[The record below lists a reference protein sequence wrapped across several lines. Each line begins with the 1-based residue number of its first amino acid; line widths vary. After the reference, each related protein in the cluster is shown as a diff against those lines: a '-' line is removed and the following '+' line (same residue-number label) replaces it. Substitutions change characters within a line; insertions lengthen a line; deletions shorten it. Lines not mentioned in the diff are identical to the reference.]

1 MSKRIVPAREPA
13 NSLNEV
19 VLSLLV
25 TFLDRIRKQ
34 AASLACIGT
43 MLAAAA
49 CTPATDQP
57 GPAGAD
63 PEQVFSLFS
72 ASDALIKKWRRI
84 QIWSKSDW
92 RLSVVDEQV
101 AIEPVV
107 DKSSTALVRWI
118 EFDTEDCPL
127 AEWTWRVEEMPRQ
140 ADITS
145 RASEDMAASLM
156 FVFGDPGNMSNPDP
170 VPTLRY
176 VWASDNAV
184 NGAAIASPYY
194 PEFLRSIV
202 VRQGDASDRWVTERR
217 NLRDDYQAAFGGMPT
232 EPVMV
237 FALFSDNDHLGDPVK
252 AYYRS
257 AHVLCSELPDSDSIL
272 P

>member
-1 MSKRIVPAREPA
+1 MTLIH
-13 NSLNEV
+13 
-19 VLSLLV
+19 
-25 TFLDRIRKQ
+25 TFLRRVRRQ
-34 AASLACIGT
+34 AVSAVGLGAILAI
-43 MLAAAA
+43 AA
-49 CTPATDQP
+49 CTPATEQP
-57 GPAGAD
+57 SPSGAN
-63 PEQVFSLFS
+63 PEQVFPLFN
-72 ASDALIKKWRRI
+72 ASDALVSKWRRI
-84 QIWSKSDW
+84 QVWSKSDW
-92 RLSVVDEQV
+92 LLSVVDDAV

-107 DKSSTALVRWI
+107 EKSSSALVRWI
-118 EFDTEDCPL
+118 EFDTEDCPV
-127 AEWTWRVEEMPRQ
+127 AEWTWRVETLPSQTDLASLE
-140 ADITS
+140 
-145 RASEDMAASLM
+145 SEDMAASLM

-184 NGAAIASPYY
+184 DGEAIASPYY

-217 NLRDDYQAAFGGMPT
+217 NLRDDYQAAFGEMPT

-257 AHVLCSELPDSDSIL
+257 ANVLCTELPDPDSIL